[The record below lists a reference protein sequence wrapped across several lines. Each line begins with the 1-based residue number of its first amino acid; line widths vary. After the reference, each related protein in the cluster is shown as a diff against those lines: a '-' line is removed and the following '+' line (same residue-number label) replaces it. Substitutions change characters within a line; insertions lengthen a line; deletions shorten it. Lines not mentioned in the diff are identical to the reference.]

1 MVTAVVLVAL
11 AAVCRLLSFEYH
23 IWNLVPA
30 CAIALYAGSR
40 LPRRWAWAV
49 PIAAMI
55 LSDIVLDYG
64 TRRPIFE
71 LTRWTVYATLAGT
84 TSLGL
89 LARRAKSRPWILPL
103 LSLFASTWFFLLTN
117 LATWAE
123 GQLYPMT
130 WSGLVTCYI
139 MAIPFFGNTVVAD
152 LIGTCVLFGLGPV
165 LERAAAR
172 LWRVPANPEAAR
184 APQAAEVSE
193 VA

>member
-1 MVTAVVLVAL
+1 M
-11 AAVCRLLSFEYH
+11 
-23 IWNLVPA
+23 WNLVPV

-49 PIAAMI
+49 PVAAMI
-55 LSDIVLDYG
+55 LSDIVLDFG

-71 LTRWTVYATLAGT
+71 LTRWCVYATLAGT

-89 LARRAKSRPWILPL
+89 IANRGKAGLWMLPL
-103 LSLFASTWFFLLTN
+103 LSLSASTWFFLLTN

-130 WSGLVTCYI
+130 WSGLATCYV

-165 LERAAAR
+165 FERAATR
-172 LWRVPANPEAAR
+172 LAR
-184 APQAAEVSE
+184 AWGRQTAEKPQAAELSE

>member
-1 MVTAVVLVAL
+1 MVTATLLVGI
-11 AAVCRLLSFEYH
+11 AVACRLLSAEYH
-23 IWNLVPA
+23 VWNLVPA

-49 PIAAMI
+49 PVAAMI
-55 LSDIVLDYG
+55 LSDIVLDFG

-71 LTRWTVYATLAGT
+71 LTRWCVYATLAGT

-89 LARRAKSRPWILPL
+89 IANRGRAGRLMLPL
-103 LSLFASTWFFLLTN
+103 LSLFASTGFFLLTN

-130 WSGLVTCYI
+130 WTGLATCYV
-139 MAIPFFGNTVVAD
+139 MAIPFFGNTVAAD

-165 LERAAAR
+165 FERAATR
-172 LWRVPANPEAAR
+172 LAR
-184 APQAAEVSE
+184 AWGRETAEKPRAAELSE

>member
-1 MVTAVVLVAL
+1 MVTAAVLVAL
-11 AAVCRLLSFEYH
+11 AVACRLLSFEYH
-23 IWNLVPA
+23 VWNLVPA

-49 PIAAMI
+49 PVAAMI
-55 LSDIVLDYG
+55 LSDIVLDFG

-71 LTRWTVYATLAGT
+71 LTRWTVYAALAAT
-84 TSLGL
+84 TALGL
-89 LARRAKSRPWILPL
+89 FANRPKWGRWMLPL
-103 LSLFASTWFFLLTN
+103 LSLSASTGFFLVTN

-130 WSGLVTCYI
+130 WSGLATCYV
-139 MAIPFFGNTVVAD
+139 MAIPFFGNTVAAD

-165 LERAAAR
+165 FESAAAR
-172 LWRVPANPEAAR
+172 LSRGRAHHEVDE
-184 APQAAEVSE
+184 APQAAELSE